1 MSGRAGDID
10 GDNIVN
16 GLARG
21 MRKNKPGEKTGLLIH
36 FYHVPTVKNSIT
48 EKLNTNQAV
57 FKAFLTSFKDSYKVN
72 WNPVETLNRMD
83 AIQTYKNTQRTI
95 SISFEVPS
103 WDLEDAKK
111 HYLDLQRLIQMQY
124 PVYEELSQQA
134 EAFNFS
140 VEDLQQNEAE
150 PLNFNAAD
158 LVPGDPLEIEI
169 LADLAVISSVK
180 ETVNLKKGR
189 YLSSPPLIYVGFKN
203 WIGNG
208 EENVT
213 NPQDYG
219 FSDLLVVT
227 ISDVSFQPDLEMG
240 TYYNNGLLIPKEFKV
255 DLNMTVIHTE
265 ELGWVKKEGAKVHTF
280 GNSNQPEKNTFP
292 YKIKKG

>member
-1 MSGRAGDID
+1 MSGNAGNID

-16 GLARG
+16 GLASG

-124 PVYEELSQQA
+124 PVYETIPNLLA
-134 EAFNFS
+134 EMR
-140 VEDLQQNEAE
+140 D
-150 PLNFNAAD
+150 PFNAGPAATD
-158 LVPGDPLEIEI
+158 TGLPLQP
-169 LADLAVISSVK
+169 AANTNTSA
-180 ETVNLKKGR
+180 TRGR

-208 EENVT
+208 EENVI